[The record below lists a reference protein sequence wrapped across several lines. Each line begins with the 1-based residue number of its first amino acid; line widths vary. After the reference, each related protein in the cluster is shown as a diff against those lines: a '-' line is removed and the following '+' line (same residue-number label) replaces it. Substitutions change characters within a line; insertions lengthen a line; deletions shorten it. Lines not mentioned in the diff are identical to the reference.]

1 MCSSTYCIKTLFKP
15 WEPATVPCTG
25 GRTTSNIRCA
35 SVCQNWKKRA
45 IKGRTRR
52 RQLCSSAAAFFKIV
66 ICAPRAPQSVFARC
80 KPLQTDKRFFLFLC
94 STSRFSP
101 VHAYCSGDIKM
112 MRVLKDNDNLIII
125 YDNLD
130 LLLFITDLALK
141 KGFCRHRQLLLQG
154 ISTVTINILKP
165 NLQSKMCY
173 LCSYS

>member
-1 MCSSTYCIKTLFKP
+1 MGAGDCAMYRREDDIQHQMCFCMSELEEESYQ
-15 WEPATVPCTG
+15 
-25 GRTTSNIRCA
+25 RTNTP
-35 SVCQNWKKRA
+35 
-45 IKGRTRR
+45 
-52 RQLCSSAAAFFKIV
+52 AAAVFVSSSIFQIV